1 MLRAT
6 ARAGDER
13 ESDPMGE
20 ASRRKRQRHAAGPA
34 EADPRLASAIRELRE
49 TLVARARAIRSD
61 IDDTN
66 ALARV
71 HDAAATIQD
80 LMGEEGEAAVRLTR
94 ALDRPDRQF
103 IATAAALADALHP
116 DPTLDEAVAAAGDE
130 AAEDA
135 AEQLMAFEELP
146 LGSRIGAVVND
157 REIAAFIAAALTV
170 MGPRWDPFDAD
181 PLGLEDIAAVTAGLA
196 VVRATLLVSEAI
208 ADAER
213 GAELRAAITVAA
225 TAITT
230 AEPVTRDL
238 LADDAASPAWLLA
251 RAFDASAAAPAGAA
265 RIVRRVGP
273 QLPLAFAAG
282 AAGAPWAEGLEVAEL
297 FAIQVRQ
304 LEEALA
310 EIPQDGRREALDA
323 EFVLAAFAAGRA
335 WRHAQGGEWLDPWDV
350 PSPEL
355 AAGA

>member
-1 MLRAT
+1 
-6 ARAGDER
+6 
-13 ESDPMGE
+13 MGE
-20 ASRRKRQRHAAGPA
+20 ASRRKKQRHAAGPA
-34 EADPRLASAIRELRE
+34 ETDPRLVAAIRELRE
-49 TLVARARAIRSD
+49 ALVARARSIRSD
-61 IDDTN
+61 IDDTL

-71 HDAAATIQD
+71 HEAAATIQD
-80 LMGEEGEAAVRLTR
+80 LMGEDGESALRLTR
-94 ALDRPDRQF
+94 ALERGDRQF

-116 DPTLDEAVAAAGDE
+116 DPTVDEAVAAAGDE

-181 PLGLEDIAAVTAGLA
+181 PVGLEDIGAVAAGLA
-196 VVRATLLVSEAI
+196 VVRATLLVSEAL
-208 ADAER
+208 ADPGR
-213 GAELRAAITVAA
+213 GTELRAAITVAA
-225 TAITT
+225 TAVTM
-230 AEPVTRDL
+230 AEPGTREL

-282 AAGAPWAEGLEVAEL
+282 AAGAPWAEGLDVAEL
-297 FAIQVRQ
+297 FAVQVRQ
-304 LEEALA
+304 LEAALA
-310 EIPQDGRREALDA
+310 GVPQAARRDALDA

-335 WRHAQGGEWLDPWDV
+335 WRHAQGGDWLDPWDV
-350 PSPEL
+350 PGPE
-355 AAGA
+355 AATTTGD

>member
-1 MLRAT
+1 
-6 ARAGDER
+6 
-13 ESDPMGE
+13 MGE
-20 ASRRKRQRHAAGPA
+20 ASRRKKQRQAAGPA
-34 EADPRLASAIRELRE
+34 ATDPRLAAAIRELRE
-49 TLVARARAIRSD
+49 ALVARARSIRSD
-61 IDDTN
+61 IDDTL

-80 LMGEEGEAAVRLTR
+80 LMGEEGESAMRLTR
-94 ALDRPDRQF
+94 ALERADRGF

-116 DPTLDEAVAAAGDE
+116 DPTLDEAAAAAGDE

-146 LGSRIGAVVND
+146 LGSRLGAVVND
-157 REIAAFIAAALTV
+157 REIAAFVAAALTV
-170 MGPRWDPFDAD
+170 MGPRWDPFDVD
-181 PLGLEDIAAVTAGLA
+181 PLNLEDIGVVAAGLA
-196 VVRATLLVSEAI
+196 VVRATLLVSEAL
-208 ADAER
+208 ANPER
-213 GAELRAAITVAA
+213 GAELRAAITVAG

-230 AEPVTRDL
+230 AEPAMREA

-297 FAIQVRQ
+297 FAVQVSQ
-304 LEEALA
+304 LEAALA
-310 EIPQDGRREALDA
+310 EVPQATRREALDA
-323 EFVLAAFAAGRA
+323 EFVLAAFAAGLA

-350 PSPEL
+350 PGPS
-355 AAGA
+355 A